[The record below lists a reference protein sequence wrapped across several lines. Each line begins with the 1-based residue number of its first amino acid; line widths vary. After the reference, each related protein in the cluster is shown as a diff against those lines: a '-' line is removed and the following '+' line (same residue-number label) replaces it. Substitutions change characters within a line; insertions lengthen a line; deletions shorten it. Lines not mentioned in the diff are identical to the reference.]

1 MKRLNPGLLVV
12 LAAAAAVH
20 FAVAALDF
28 PTLARSF
35 LYDDSFYDFQI
46 ARHIAHGEGPT
57 FDGANLTNGF
67 QPLYVAFLVP
77 IYWVAG
83 SSETI
88 PIHAALAL
96 SALCTV
102 LTTYLL
108 YRILARRTSETAAI
122 VAAGAWVFSSIV
134 VRQTANGLETSVAV
148 LMLAATV
155 LFYLERIRPEPR
167 VARRH
172 LVYLGLLAAGCILAR
187 VDLGLF
193 ILAMCLDFLLVR
205 RRNRAGHSWRGE
217 MAITGLTCLLAY
229 LPWMIYGV
237 FAVGSPFPES
247 GRATRFLSIAY
258 GPAFQLASHGPNS
271 TFVAE
276 HFGRS
281 METLKV
287 IPAVHPFFRGT
298 TKLGERLHVARATE
312 TLTDAAGIL
321 LLVAL
326 AVWWWKRR
334 RTVRGRE
341 CREFEFLLGFSA
353 MMMVAYST
361 FIFGVFFFLRYY
373 YPVYFISMIFIG
385 LAVDDAIVYFQ
396 RRSVRTRSLA
406 LAGAGVYAVS
416 ILFMG
421 YTSAFR
427 AAPVYPFYD
436 VSRWI
441 KTHTDTS
448 DTIGVFQS
456 GTIGYLSGRRVI
468 DLDGKVNREAFAALR
483 SGTLSTYV
491 RDAGIDLVMDR
502 SDVIKLFLGT
512 WSDAEKE
519 RMERVFTGGDYGV
532 PGWIGFRI
540 SPPRVYDAA
549 APAGAAM
556 RLGPDKAP

>member
-1 MKRLNPGLLVV
+1 M
-12 LAAAAAVH
+12 
-20 FAVAALDF
+20 
-28 PTLARSF
+28 
-35 LYDDSFYDFQI
+35 
-46 ARHIAHGEGPT
+46 
-57 FDGANLTNGF
+57 
-67 QPLYVAFLVP
+67 
-77 IYWVAG
+77 
-83 SSETI
+83 
-88 PIHAALAL
+88 
-96 SALCTV
+96 
-102 LTTYLL
+102 
-108 YRILARRTSETAAI
+108 
-122 VAAGAWVFSSIV
+122 
-134 VRQTANGLETSVAV
+134 
-148 LMLAATV
+148 
-155 LFYLERIRPEPR
+155 
-167 VARRH
+167 
-172 LVYLGLLAAGCILAR
+172 
-187 VDLGLF
+187 
-193 ILAMCLDFLLVR
+193 
-205 RRNRAGHSWRGE
+205 
-217 MAITGLTCLLAY
+217 
-229 LPWMIYGV
+229 
-237 FAVGSPFPES
+237 
-247 GRATRFLSIAY
+247 
-258 GPAFQLASHGPNS
+258 
-271 TFVAE
+271 
-276 HFGRS
+276 
-281 METLKV
+281 